1 MLLASSNTT
10 LVTLDKLLAFIKYS
24 LVFVMTISLH
34 WIVYTESVFIG
45 SIWFD
50 AYGVIRTWTG
60 VIFNTYLII
69 EENAPKRGK
78 MTCSG
83 GKDRLISFYNLIANA
98 CVYWIISWW
107 IDLGLFFFFCPTSFS
122 SYQLKC
128 YPYSYFQILH
138 YY

>member
-1 MLLASSNTT
+1 
-10 LVTLDKLLAFIKYS
+10 
-24 LVFVMTISLH
+24 MTISLH

-98 CVYWIISWW
+98 CVYWIISLW
-107 IDLGLFFFFCPTSFS
+107 IDLGLFFFFLPYIILFLSIEMLPLFIFPNFTLLLKIFNKVIFKIFS
-122 SYQLKC
+122 NQNDVDSN
-128 YPYSYFQILH
+128 
-138 YY
+138 